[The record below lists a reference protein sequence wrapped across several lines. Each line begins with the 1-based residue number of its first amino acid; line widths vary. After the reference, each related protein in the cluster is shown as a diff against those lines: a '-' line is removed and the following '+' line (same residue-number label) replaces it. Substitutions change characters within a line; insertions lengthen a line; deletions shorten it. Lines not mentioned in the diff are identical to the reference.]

1 MTKQEN
7 RITMN
12 RNEKFI
18 ITINRELGSGG
29 RTVGRK
35 LAERLGVEFFD
46 KALIRTMEE
55 KYNLTAEEIEKMKG
69 RNNHW
74 WEDFSRVVRLGD
86 SEIRHYESQN
96 GGVIEK
102 LTTENI
108 FKAEKE
114 ILEGI
119 AEAESCVVAGRCG
132 FFVFSNHPNHLSIF
146 IQASMPFRINRVVKK
161 QNKTPEEARKI
172 IDMIDKMRENYVQKF
187 AGTSRYDTRNYNL
200 VISADGKTEDQI
212 VDVIM
217 KYIEDKQ

>member
-1 MTKQEN
+1 
-7 RITMN
+7 MN
-12 RNEKFI
+12 RNEKFV
-18 ITINRELGSGG
+18 ITITRELGSGG

-46 KALIRTMEE
+46 KALIRMMEE

-69 RNNHW
+69 RHNHW
-74 WEDFSRVVRLGD
+74 WEDFARVVRLGD
-86 SEIRHYESQN
+86 SEIRHFESQT
-96 GGVIEK
+96 GGGIDK
-102 LTTENI
+102 LTTENV

-119 AEAESCVVAGRCG
+119 ADDESCVVAGRCG
-132 FFVFSNHPNHLSIF
+132 FFVFHDHPNHLSIF
-146 IQASMPFRINRVVKK
+146 IQASMPFRMERVMRK

-172 IDMIDKMRENYVQKF
+172 IEKIDKQRENYVNKF
-187 AGTSRYDTRNYNL
+187 TGTSRYDTRNYNL

-217 KYIEDKQ
+217 KYIDE

>member
-1 MTKQEN
+1 
-7 RITMN
+7 MN
-12 RNEKFI
+12 RNEKFV

-35 LAERLGVEFFD
+35 LAERLGVQFFD

-74 WEDFSRVVRLGD
+74 WEDFTRVVRWGD
-86 SEIRHYESQN
+86 SEIRYYESQN
-96 GGVIEK
+96 GGAIEK

-119 AEAESCVVAGRCG
+119 AAEQSCVVAG
-132 FFVFSNHPNHLSIF
+132 HPNHLSIF
-146 IQASMPFRINRVVKK
+146 IQASMPSRIERVVRK
-161 QNKTPEEARKI
+161 QNLTQEEAIKL
-172 IDMIDKMRENYVQKF
+172 IDKIDKMRENYVQKF

-200 VISADGKTEDQI
+200 VISTDGKTEDQI

-217 KYIEDKQ
+217 KYIEK

>member
-1 MTKQEN
+1 
-7 RITMN
+7 MN
-12 RNEKFI
+12 KNEKFV

-46 KALIRTMEE
+46 KALIKAMEE
-55 KYNLTAEEIEKMKG
+55 KYNLTAQEIEKMKG

-74 WEDFSRVVRLGD
+74 WEDFAKVMRLGD
-86 SEIRHYESQN
+86 SEIRHFESQS
-96 GGVIEK
+96 GGGIDK
-102 LTTENI
+102 LTTENV

-119 AEAESCVVAGRCG
+119 ADDESCVVAGRCG
-132 FFVFSNHPNHLSIF
+132 FFVFHDHPNHLSIF
-146 IQASMPFRINRVVKK
+146 IQASMPFRMERVMRK

-172 IDMIDKMRENYVQKF
+172 IEKIDKQRENYVNKF
-187 AGTSRYDTRNYNL
+187 TGTSRYDTRNYNL

-217 KYIEDKQ
+217 KYIDE